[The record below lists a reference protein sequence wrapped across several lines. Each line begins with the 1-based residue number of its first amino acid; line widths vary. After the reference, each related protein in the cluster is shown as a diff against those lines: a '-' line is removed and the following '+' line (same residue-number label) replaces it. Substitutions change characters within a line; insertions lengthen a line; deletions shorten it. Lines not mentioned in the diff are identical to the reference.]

1 MSLPWPHADSKS
13 SVVWQPV
20 LIRNGQLN
28 PFRTRGDCHYRTD
41 RVLQPGPWCVVYCT
55 PVVSR
60 SGCSRHVRATSLPK
74 PISRL
79 GSRPTSLLTR
89 YPAPTTS
96 SAHGV
101 ITLVSFSDKTLTCRD
116 CGQPFV
122 WTASEQEFYQSRG
135 FENEPVRC
143 RECRNRRKMER
154 GTSMTSG
161 GSSSASASYAGG
173 RSASRGTREMFPAV
187 CDECGKQTQVP
198 FQPTS
203 GKPVYCSD
211 CFERR
216 RSYR

>member
-1 MSLPWPHADSKS
+1 MGGLATGALVCGILHAGGQPVRLQSACARDVPSGSYLAAGITPDIAPHA
-13 SVVWQPV
+13 
-20 LIRNGQLN
+20 L
-28 PFRTRGDCHYRTD
+28 
-41 RVLQPGPWCVVYCT
+41 PGPNYT
-55 PVVSR
+55 N
-60 SGCSRHVRATSLPK
+60 
-74 PISRL
+74 
-79 GSRPTSLLTR
+79 
-89 YPAPTTS
+89 
-96 SAHGV
+96 AHGV

-143 RECRNRRKMER
+143 RECRNRRKMDR
-154 GTSMTSG
+154 GTST
-161 GSSSASASYAGG
+161 GSSSSYGG
-173 RSASRGTREMFPAV
+173 DRSASRGTREMFPAV